1 MHFSIVLERVTKQC
15 GQVRCGYG
23 LRRHVVVMDIHF
35 CSVLYVQHNERLAT
49 FNSNEYNSQAHCYA
63 SIMQKLT

>member
-15 GQVRCGYG
+15 GQVASYG

-35 CSVLYVQHNERLAT
+35 CSVLYVQHNERLAN
-49 FNSNEYNSQAHCYA
+49 FNSSDFWC
-63 SIMQKLT
+63 KFL